1 MTGGV
6 GGRPAEN
13 ARRSRVPAVALV
25 LVCVAGVAHAE
36 TRPRYGGTVE
46 ATLLGAPVT
55 FDPTTVQT
63 HADITVADLVFDTL
77 YRVGPSGLATPHLA
91 AALPVLDKTKVT
103 IAIRKGVRFHDGSA
117 LTASDVVASL
127 DRVRATSARWA
138 LAPIASLSA
147 PNAETVELVLRAP
160 VPELPLLLALPLTA
174 VTKGGKAPT
183 AEKVIGTGPF
193 AIEAF
198 DRGRKRLRL
207 KAFDDHFAG
216 RPYLDSL
223 VLGWYD
229 SPDGEARRFET
240 GATQVSARGTG
251 AFAGAQPKFR
261 AEDVEGPAALLVY
274 VGFGKAHADVTGER
288 AFRRALDL
296 ALARE
301 ALKTVTSGERV
312 VPTREPVPV
321 EAGGATPSQ
330 AARNGDLAAAQ
341 AALAEA
347 AKRVKSLAPDRLG
360 QLKLDIFVEDTRP
373 DDREIAERV
382 VRALDKLGIAS
393 AVIAEPAHVFRD
405 RVAKGNA
412 DLWIGQLA
420 VPVSNAWLWWAA
432 AFAAGG
438 DSWAMQQ
445 LAHGSVDSTAAQK
458 QFAARLPIVPLMFR
472 AVKFWHRTDVRGLVF
487 DASGRPCFAEVHL
500 FGEPTKSRGKP

>member
-1 MTGGV
+1 MRALLCIVLAGGI
-6 GGRPAEN
+6 
-13 ARRSRVPAVALV
+13 
-25 LVCVAGVAHAE
+25 AHAE
-36 TRPRYGGTVE
+36 TRPQYGGTVE
-46 ATLLGAPVT
+46 ATLLGAPVA
-55 FDPTTVQT
+55 FDPISSQT
-63 HADITVADLVFDTL
+63 HAESTVVDLVFDTL
-77 YRVGPSGLATPHLA
+77 YRAGPAGLASPHLA
-91 AALPVLDKTKVT
+91 AAMPEVDKLKVT
-103 IAIRKGVRFHDGSA
+103 IALRKGVRFHDGTA
-117 LTASDVVASL
+117 LTATDVVASL

-138 LAPIASLSA
+138 LASVASITA
-147 PNAETVELVLRAP
+147 VNGHTIEIVMRAP
-160 VPELPLLLALPLTA
+160 DVDIATLLALPLTA
-174 VTKGGKAPT
+174 VTKGGKAPN
-183 AEKVIGTGPF
+183 AEKVIGSGPF
-193 AIEAF
+193 VVEAL

-240 GATQVSARGTG
+240 GGSQFSARGTG

-274 VGFGKAHADVTGER
+274 VGFGKAHADVTGDR
-288 AFRRALDL
+288 GFRRALDQ
-296 ALARE
+296 ALARD

-312 VPTREPVPV
+312 VPAREPVPV
-321 EAGGATPSQ
+321 EAGGQ

-347 AKRVKSLAPDRLG
+347 GKRVKALAPDKLP
-360 QLKLDIFVEDTRP
+360 QLKLDIHVEDTRP

-393 AVIAEPAHVFRD
+393 RVISEPAHVFRE
-405 RVAKGNA
+405 RVAKGNT

-420 VPVSNAWLWWAA
+420 VPVTNAWLWWAA
-432 AFAAGG
+432 AFAAGA
-438 DSWAMQQ
+438 DNWATQQ
-445 LAHGSVDSTAAQK
+445 LANGSIDPAAAQK
-458 QFAARLPIVPLMFR
+458 QFAAQLPIVPLMFR
-472 AVKFWHRTDVRGLVF
+472 AVRIWHRSDVRGLVF
-487 DASGRPCFAEVHL
+487 DATGRPCFAEVHL